1 MNENYYFLLINLNYV
16 TRLSNGTFSQVEKQN
31 DTFDQ
36 WVLVKWNI

>member
-1 MNENYYFLLINLNYV
+1 LNYV